1 MTGEE
6 KLQLAVLNKPVLE
19 LTGQIKE
26 VHDHLKVQQGSVN
39 FVELFPIAYFL
50 YLYFILF

>member
-26 VHDHLKVQQGSVN
+26 VHDHLKVQQGRYLPSHIFYISIFYFTLIN
-39 FVELFPIAYFL
+39 FI
-50 YLYFILF
+50 